1 MSRTTDP
8 NCFYR
13 FVIHNVN
20 GHSYASVQRTIEH
33 KSGKNVR
40 RHKHYGT
47 VTENKFYP
55 WPKFLILPKEKREKF
70 IYPKEWDISLVNKVS
85 NENEQTKEKASN
97 PIS

>member
-1 MSRTTDP
+1 
-8 NCFYR
+8 
-13 FVIHNVN
+13 
-20 GHSYASVQRTIEH
+20 
-33 KSGKNVR
+33 
-40 RHKHYGT
+40 

-70 IYPKEWDISLVNKVS
+70 TYPKEWNISLVNKVS